1 MKKAF
6 ALAIATLLII
16 VSSVFLFAAETKV
29 VRVAAFPYYP
39 AIFKDNDGAV
49 KGFYVDALS
58 NLGQRENIRFDYVF
72 GSWSEGLERIKSG
85 EVDLLTSV
93 AYTDDRAKF
102 LDYGKTPLLTVWG
115 ELYVPLTSEIDGIR
129 SVQGAR
135 VAVMKSDFNARHFI
149 ELVRKFG
156 ITCEF
161 VEMAGFEEIFKAI
174 AEKKVDAGVVN
185 STFGVAKQKEYA
197 LRSTGIVFNPF
208 DIYFAV
214 AKDKNKKFLV
224 LLDNY
229 LNKWRHQVDSPYN
242 KARQKWAHGTAGTI
256 LQIPRWLV
264 TSFAALVVLA
274 FCSFVFIVVLKK
286 QVRNKTRSIE
296 ASAKKYQA
304 LNVRQEAL
312 LAAVPDIIM
321 EADTNKVYTW
331 SNSAGIEFFGEDVI
345 GKEYAYYFK
354 EGQDTIKI
362 VEPLYDG
369 TKNLLY
375 VESWQRRKDGEVRLL
390 AWWCKALVDDHGA
403 VTGTLSTARDITEQK
418 LAELAL
424 KESEQKASEALEFNR
439 SILRTSSIGIVM
451 YRADGQCLFANEAA
465 ADIVGTDV
473 ASLLAQNYHR
483 ILSWQESGVYEAAL
497 KALECGVEQ
506 SLEVQVV
513 TTFGKEL
520 WLRLNFSS
528 ILAKNEKHLLV
539 FSQDISLRKKSE
551 EAIQQRLIALTQPLE
566 SDTITFG
573 ELFNIEDVQKLQDEF
588 ARATGVASV
597 ITNTAGFPLTAPS
610 NFTRFCTIIRGTEKG
625 CDACFR
631 SDALLGRYNPDGPN
645 IQPCLSGGLW
655 DAGAGIVVGGQHI
668 ANWLVGQV
676 RDEAQ
681 TDEIVR
687 GYAREIGVNEAV
699 FIEAFYEIPSMSR
712 DRFEQIAR
720 ALFTLANQ
728 LSRTAYQ
735 NMQQARFINER
746 NKAEE
751 EKARLESQLLQAQKM
766 ESVGRLAGGVAH
778 DFNNMLTVILGQA
791 EIGLMKIDPDH
802 PLATNFKEIITMAER
817 SADLTRQLLAF
828 ARKQTVAPKVLDLNQ
843 AIAATL
849 KMLQRLIGEDIRLV
863 WLPDPGL
870 WQIKMDPSQI
880 DQLLAN
886 LCVNARDA
894 IEDTGV
900 ITIKTE
906 NRFVD
911 EEFCSAFLD
920 SVPGEYVALSIHDSG
935 RGMDKDLISH
945 IFEPFFTTKEQGK
958 GTGLGLSTVYGIVKQ
973 NNGFIDIDSEPGQ
986 GTSFSIYLPRNVGPR
1001 SRTVA
1006 KVDALPA
1013 PRGQETILVVED
1025 ETSILEIVTEML
1037 AGQGYS
1043 VLSASTPGEAISVAR
1058 EHGGEIHLLM
1068 TDVVMPEM
1076 NGRDLAKN
1084 LLSLY
1089 PRIKRLFMSGYT
1101 SDVIAHH
1108 GVLDEGVHFIQK
1120 PFSLP
1125 IMASKVREVLDSD
1138 VDVKNYFG

>member
-1 MKKAF
+1 
-6 ALAIATLLII
+6 
-16 VSSVFLFAAETKV
+16 
-29 VRVAAFPYYP
+29 
-39 AIFKDNDGAV
+39 
-49 KGFYVDALS
+49 
-58 NLGQRENIRFDYVF
+58 
-72 GSWSEGLERIKSG
+72 
-85 EVDLLTSV
+85 
-93 AYTDDRAKF
+93 
-102 LDYGKTPLLTVWG
+102 
-115 ELYVPLTSEIDGIR
+115 
-129 SVQGAR
+129 
-135 VAVMKSDFNARHFI
+135 
-149 ELVRKFG
+149 
-156 ITCEF
+156 
-161 VEMAGFEEIFKAI
+161 
-174 AEKKVDAGVVN
+174 
-185 STFGVAKQKEYA
+185 
-197 LRSTGIVFNPF
+197 
-208 DIYFAV
+208 
-214 AKDKNKKFLV
+214 
-224 LLDNY
+224 
-229 LNKWRHQVDSPYN
+229 
-242 KARQKWAHGTAGTI
+242 
-256 LQIPRWLV
+256 
-264 TSFAALVVLA
+264 
-274 FCSFVFIVVLKK
+274 
-286 QVRNKTRSIE
+286 
-296 ASAKKYQA
+296 
-304 LNVRQEAL
+304 
-312 LAAVPDIIM
+312 
-321 EADTNKVYTW
+321 
-331 SNSAGIEFFGEDVI
+331 
-345 GKEYAYYFK
+345 
-354 EGQDTIKI
+354 
-362 VEPLYDG
+362 
-369 TKNLLY
+369 
-375 VESWQRRKDGEVRLL
+375 
-390 AWWCKALVDDHGA
+390 
-403 VTGTLSTARDITEQK
+403 
-418 LAELAL
+418 
-424 KESEQKASEALEFNR
+424 
-439 SILRTSSIGIVM
+439 
-451 YRADGQCLFANEAA
+451 
-465 ADIVGTDV
+465 V